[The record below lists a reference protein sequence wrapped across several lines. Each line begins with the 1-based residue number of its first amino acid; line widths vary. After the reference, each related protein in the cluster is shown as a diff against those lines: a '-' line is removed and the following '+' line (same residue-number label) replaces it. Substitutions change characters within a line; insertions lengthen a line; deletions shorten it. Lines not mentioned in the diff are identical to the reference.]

1 MSIQSTRQLENTRR
15 KLQMLEGRLHELDA
29 EPIVNPQ
36 TRGLTKRSLKKLV
49 NRLKEEISRF
59 ESRVSAPS
67 DGS

>member
-1 MSIQSTRQLENTRR
+1 
-15 KLQMLEGRLHELDA
+15 MLEGRLHELDA